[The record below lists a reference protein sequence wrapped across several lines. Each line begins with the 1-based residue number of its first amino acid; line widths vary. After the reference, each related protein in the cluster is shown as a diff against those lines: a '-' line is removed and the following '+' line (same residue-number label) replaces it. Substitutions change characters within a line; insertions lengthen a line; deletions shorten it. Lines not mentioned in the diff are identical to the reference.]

1 MPTTKKTRMPQP
13 LILIVD
19 DEACPRQRLMQLL
32 TDRLGY
38 RVVEAETSE
47 QALEFA
53 QHHDVDLVIS
63 DLARPGMGGLEF
75 LQAFKAVHP
84 ATPVIIY
91 SCVAVGEREQKA
103 YQLGAFRCLQKPA
116 TAEEIVRIV
125 GEGLGM
131 EGR

>member
-1 MPTTKKTRMPQP
+1 MPQP

-19 DEACPRQRLMQLL
+19 DEACPRQSLMRLL
-32 TDRLGY
+32 TDRLGC

-53 QHHDVDLVIS
+53 EHHDVDLVIS

-75 LQAFKAVHP
+75 IQAFKAVHP
-84 ATPVIIY
+84 SVPVIIY

-103 YQLGAFRCLQKPA
+103 YQLGAFRCLTKPS
-116 TAEEIVRIV
+116 TAEEIGRAVE
-125 GEGLGM
+125 EGLGM
-131 EGR
+131 DGVAR